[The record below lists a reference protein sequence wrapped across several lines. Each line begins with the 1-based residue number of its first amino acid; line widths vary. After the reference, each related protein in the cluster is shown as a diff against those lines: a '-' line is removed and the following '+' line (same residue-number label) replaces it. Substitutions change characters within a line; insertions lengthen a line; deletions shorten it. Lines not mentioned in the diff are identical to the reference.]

1 MNLLPQIK
9 APIYD
14 ELKEFKES
22 FNESLASSNDLMC
35 SVIEHI
41 KQKNGKMMRPML
53 VLLIAKSFGEIN
65 KVTIYS
71 AVALELLHTASLIH
85 DDVVDESELRR
96 GQPSVNAIYGNK
108 VSVLAGDFFLATSL
122 MEVGKTNNYKIV
134 ELVANLG
141 KKLSEGELLQLENID
156 QLDLTQKSYVEV
168 INKKTAALFEACA
181 EIAALSVNAPEEKV
195 LEIKRLGNLIG
206 VCFQIRDDIF
216 DYYENLQIGKPTGK
230 DMEEGKLTLP
240 ILYALD
246 KSKNPHFMKKALY
259 VKKGKATPE
268 DIHDLIQFAMD
279 EGGIEY
285 AHQTI
290 DKIRDEAEK
299 IIQSNFSGDIQEAL
313 LNYLRYVVNRKL

>member
-9 APIYD
+9 APISD
-14 ELKEFKES
+14 ELKEFRES
-22 FNESLASSNDLMC
+22 FNESLDSSNDLMS
-35 SVIEHI
+35 SVIDHI

-53 VLLIAKSFGEIN
+53 VLLIAKSLGQIS
-65 KVTIYS
+65 KVTIHS

-85 DDVVDESELRR
+85 DDVVDDSVLRR

-122 MEVGKTNNYKIV
+122 MEVGKTYNYRIV

-156 QLDLTQKSYVEV
+156 QLNLSEESYFEV

-181 EIAALSVNAPEEKV
+181 EIAALSVNASDEKV
-195 LEIKRLGNLIG
+195 SEIRRLGNLIG

-246 KSKNPHFMKKALY
+246 KTKNPYFREKALD
-259 VKKGKATPE
+259 VKKGNATAE
-268 DIHDLIQFAMD
+268 DINDLIHFAMD
-279 EGGIEY
+279 EGGIDY
-285 AHQTI
+285 AHETI
-290 DKIRDEAEK
+290 DRFRGEAEQ
-299 IIQSNFSGDIQEAL
+299 IILSHFSGDLQEAL
-313 LNYLRYVVNRKL
+313 LNYLDYVVNRKL